1 MSALKELY
9 LSHNQIEKLDA
20 EHLTGLEQLSVLELD
35 NNQLEW
41 ITAGLFVVL
50 NKLKVLKLHSNH
62 LVTLQVPSV
71 APTAVMELVTLQN
84 NRWRCSSDDDCQW
97 ITHTLDTL
105 NKTAIADINAVLE
118 RSYLAT
124 LLSLF
129 SFNLFLTDS

>member
-62 LVTLQVPSV
+62 LVTLQMPSV
-71 APTAVMELVTLQN
+71 APPTAVMELVTLQN

-105 NKTAIADINAVLE
+105 NKTAIADINAVFE
-118 RSYLAT
+118 RSYLPR
-124 LLSLF
+124 
-129 SFNLFLTDS
+129 FLQN

>member
-62 LVTLQVPSV
+62 LVTLQMPSV
-71 APTAVMELVTLQN
+71 TPPTAVMELVTLQN
-84 NRWRCSSDDDCQW
+84 NRWRCGSDDDCQW
-97 ITHTLDTL
+97 ITLALDTF
-105 NKTAIADINAVLE
+105 NKSAIADINAVLE
-118 RSYLAT
+118 RSYL
-124 LLSLF
+124 SR
-129 SFNLFLTDS
+129 FLQN